1 MKTEEEY
8 FALHYRTGFKFK
20 NHMLMVEIDEKG
32 DDDRDPDYEKRR
44 QRKLEKLSFHFIRI
58 SMIMKNLVG

>member
-1 MKTEEEY
+1 MKIEEEY

-44 QRKLEKLSFHFIRI
+44 QRKLEKLSLHFIRI
-58 SMIMKNLVG
+58 SMIMKNLVE

>member
-44 QRKLEKLSFHFIRI
+44 
-58 SMIMKNLVG
+58 